1 MQRSNLYIVVFSA
14 VLTIVLGGLLS
25 GTSVVLKPLQDKQV
39 ELDTKKKILGAVMD
53 ISNIKDPNEILKLY
67 EARVT
72 STIVDINGEPMEKD
86 AKGNVLI
93 AEKIDFQKN
102 HNKYKKDVD
111 SRPYPVFM
119 FMKEGTNEV
128 DAYIFPMFGAG
139 LWDWISGFVAIDSDL
154 NTVRG
159 VAFDHKSETP
169 GLGARITEE
178 AVKARYV
185 GKKIFDAQGNLQSV
199 SMVKGEKGEPLDD
212 HHIDGMSGAT
222 LTGKGVNAM
231 LSDYLGYYTTYIKKQ
246 QAGSKQ
252 QAAVVEEP
260 ATDEEASAEASEE
273 QNI

>member
-1 MQRSNLYIVVFSA
+1 M
-14 VLTIVLGGLLS
+14 LS

-53 ISNIKDPNEILKLY
+53 ISNIEEPNKILELY
-67 EARVT
+67 SERVT
-72 STIVDINGEPMEKD
+72 STVVDINGDLMATD
-86 AKGNVLI
+86 AKGVALV

-102 HNKYKKDVD
+102 HNKFKKDVK

-119 FMKEGTNEV
+119 FMKEDGSGV
-128 DAYIFPMFGAG
+128 DSYIFPVFGAG
-139 LWDWISGFVAIDSDL
+139 LWDWISGFIAVDADL

-178 AVKARYV
+178 AVKARYI
-185 GKKIFDAQGNLQSV
+185 GKKLYGTDGSLQSV
-199 SMVKGEKGEPLDD
+199 NMIKGEKGEPLDD

-231 LSDYLGYYTTYIKKQ
+231 LLEYFGFYGTFIEKTKASAKPVM
-246 QAGSKQ
+246 
-252 QAAVVEEP
+252 AAVEP
-260 ATDEEASAEASEE
+260 AVVQEGVETEEATETVVAE
-273 QNI
+273 

>member
-1 MQRSNLYIVVFSA
+1 MQRSNLYIIVFAA
-14 VLTIVLGGLLS
+14 VLTIVLGGMLS

-53 ISNIKDPNEILKLY
+53 ISDIKDVNEILALY
-67 EARVT
+67 KSRVT
-72 STIVDINGEPMEKD
+72 STVVDINGEPMPTD
-86 AKGNVLI
+86 AKGNPLL

-102 HNKYKKDVD
+102 HSKFKKDVN

-119 FMKEGTNEV
+119 FMKEGSTEV
-128 DAYIFPMFGAG
+128 DAYILPVFGAG
-139 LWDWISGFVAIDSDL
+139 LWDWISGFVALDGDL

-169 GLGARITEE
+169 GLGARITSDV
-178 AVKARYV
+178 VKDRYI
-185 GKKIFDAQGNLQSV
+185 GKKIFGEDGSLQSV

-231 LSDYLGYYTTYIKKQ
+231 LTDYLGYYSTFIQKTR
-246 QAGSKQ
+246 AASKQ
-252 QAAVVEEP
+252 TTAEVIETGAGEEVAV
-260 ATDEEASAEASEE
+260 SEE
-273 QNI
+273 EVI